1 MSAQRSDKPPY
12 EPENRVRN
20 MKGIRFE
27 PNWEPVPAPP
37 ASPGPVSLQIVR
49 PVEEETIPIVIAEDD
64 PVSRRLVTAVIEAGG
79 FRTIVT
85 NDGNEA
91 MTALRAQDGACVAV
105 IDWMMP
111 GIDGA
116 EICRRIR
123 ESGRRVYIILVSARG
138 TKTDTIE
145 GIDYGADDYLVKP
158 FDPNE
163 LLARVRIGLRVM
175 KTQEA
180 LVQRVRDLEA
190 TVAEV
195 GLLPFQ
201 VTL

>member
-1 MSAQRSDKPPY
+1 MNAVNW
-12 EPENRVRN
+12 ERN
-20 MKGIRFE
+20 MTDIHFE
-27 PNWEPVPAPP
+27 PNWEPVPAPT
-37 ASPGPVSLQIVR
+37 APVSLQIVR
-49 PVEEETIPIVIAEDD
+49 PLEEETIPIVIAEDD

-79 FRTIVT
+79 FHTIVT

-91 MTALRAQDGACVAV
+91 MTALRAQEGACIAV

-123 ESGRRVYIILVSARG
+123 ESGRHVYIIMVSARG

-163 LLARVRIGLRVM
+163 LLARVRVGLRVM

-180 LVQRVRDLEA
+180 LVKRVRALEG
-190 TVAEV
+190 TVAEA
-195 GLLPFQ
+195 GLMPFRIP
-201 VTL
+201 L

>member
-1 MSAQRSDKPPY
+1 MTGNGERHLNDIP
-12 EPENRVRN
+12 
-20 MKGIRFE
+20 FE
-27 PNWEPVPAPP
+27 PNW
-37 ASPGPVSLQIVR
+37 ASATSPTAPVSLQIVR
-49 PVEEETIPIVIAEDD
+49 PLDDESIPIIIAEDD

-91 MTALRAQDGACVAV
+91 MTALRAQENACIAV

-116 EICRRIR
+116 EICRRMR
-123 ESGRRVYIILVSARG
+123 ESSRRVYIILVSARG
-138 TKTDTIE
+138 TKSDTIE

-163 LLARVRIGLRVM
+163 LLARVRVGLRVM

-180 LVQRVRDLEA
+180 LVQRVRTLET
-190 TVAEV
+190 TVAEADRMKFSIP
-195 GLLPFQ
+195 L
-201 VTL
+201 

>member
-1 MSAQRSDKPPY
+1 MNSIHFD
-12 EPENRVRN
+12 
-20 MKGIRFE
+20 
-27 PNWEPVPAPP
+27 PNWAPVPPP
-37 ASPGPVSLQIVR
+37 TSPVVLQIVR
-49 PVEEETIPIVIAEDD
+49 PLDEETIPIIIAEDD

-91 MTALRAQDGACVAV
+91 MTVLRAQESACIAV

-111 GIDGA
+111 GTDGA
-116 EICRRIR
+116 EICRRMR
-123 ESGRRVYIILVSARG
+123 ESGRRVYIIMVSVRG

-163 LLARVRIGLRVM
+163 LLARVRVGLRVM
-175 KTQEA
+175 KTQET
-180 LVQRVRDLEA
+180 LVQRVRALET

-201 VTL
+201 IPL

>member
-1 MSAQRSDKPPY
+1 MNPTAA
-12 EPENRVRN
+12 RN
-20 MKGIRFE
+20 MNGIHFE
-27 PNWEPVPAPP
+27 PDWAPVAAPTM
-37 ASPGPVSLQIVR
+37 PVSLQIVR
-49 PVEEETIPIVIAEDD
+49 PLEEESIPIIIAEDD

-79 FRTIVT
+79 FRTTVT
-85 NDGNEA
+85 SDGNEA
-91 MTALRAQDGACVAV
+91 MTALRGQEGACIAV

-123 ESGRRVYIILVSARG
+123 ESGRRVYIIMVSARG
-138 TKTDTIE
+138 TKTDAIE

-163 LLARVRIGLRVM
+163 LLARVRAGLRIM

-180 LVQRVRDLEA
+180 LVKRVKALESTA
-190 TVAEV
+190 AEV

-201 VTL
+201 IPL

>member
-1 MSAQRSDKPPY
+1 MID
-12 EPENRVRN
+12 
-20 MKGIRFE
+20 IHFE
-27 PNWEPVPAPP
+27 PDWAPLPVPTP
-37 ASPGPVSLQIVR
+37 PVSLQIVR
-49 PVEEETIPIVIAEDD
+49 PLDDEGIPIIIAEDD

-91 MTALRAQDGACVAV
+91 MTALRAQENACIAV

-116 EICRRIR
+116 EICRRMR
-123 ESGRRVYIILVSARG
+123 ESGRRVYIIMVSARG

-163 LLARVRIGLRVM
+163 LLARVRVGLRVM

-180 LVQRVRDLEA
+180 LVQRVRALES

-195 GLLPFQ
+195 GLLPLQ
-201 VTL
+201 ISL

>member
-1 MSAQRSDKPPY
+1 MNTVSDERY
-12 EPENRVRN
+12 MNA
-20 MKGIRFE
+20 IHFE
-27 PNWEPVPAPP
+27 PNWAPVAPPPVPL
-37 ASPGPVSLQIVR
+37 SLQIVR
-49 PVEEETIPIVIAEDD
+49 PLEEEIIPIVIAEDD

-79 FRTIVT
+79 FHTIVT

-91 MTALRAQDGACVAV
+91 MTALRAQEGACIAV

-116 EICRRIR
+116 EICRRMR
-123 ESGRRVYIILVSARG
+123 ESGRRVYIIMVSARG
-138 TKTDTIE
+138 TKTDAIE

-163 LLARVRIGLRVM
+163 LLARVRVGLRVM

-180 LVQRVRDLEA
+180 LVKRVRALES

-195 GLLPFQ
+195 GLMKFQ
-201 VTL
+201 IPL

>member
-1 MSAQRSDKPPY
+1 MNQQNLQRSM
-12 EPENRVRN
+12 N
-20 MKGIRFE
+20 GIHFE
-27 PNWEPVPAPP
+27 PNWAVVTPPTAPVA
-37 ASPGPVSLQIVR
+37 LHFVR
-49 PVEEETIPIVIAEDD
+49 PLDDETIPIIIAEDD

-79 FRTIVT
+79 FHTVVT

-91 MTALRAQDGACVAV
+91 MSALRAQESACIAV

-116 EICRRIR
+116 EICRRLR
-123 ESGRRVYIILVSARG
+123 ESGRRVYIIMVSARG
-138 TKTDTIE
+138 TKTETIE
-145 GIDYGADDYLVKP
+145 AIDYGADDYLVKP

-163 LLARVRIGLRVM
+163 LLARIRVGVRVM

-180 LVQRVRDLEA
+180 LVQRVRALET

-195 GLLPFQ
+195 GLLPHQ
-201 VTL
+201 MPL

>member
-1 MSAQRSDKPPY
+1 MCGQHWRIPLNERD
-12 EPENRVRN
+12 NRAKMN
-20 MKGIRFE
+20 AIHFA
-27 PNWEPVPAPP
+27 PNWEAVAPP
-37 ASPGPVSLQIVR
+37 TSPVSLQIVR
-49 PVEEETIPIVIAEDD
+49 PLEDESIPIIIAEDD

-91 MTALRAQDGACVAV
+91 ITALRAQENSCIAV

-116 EICRRIR
+116 EICRRMR
-123 ESGRRVYIILVSARG
+123 EAGRRVYIIMVSARG
-138 TKTDTIE
+138 AKTDTIE
-145 GIDYGADDYLVKP
+145 GIEYGADDYLVKP

-163 LLARVRIGLRVM
+163 LLARIRAGLRVM

-180 LVQRVRDLEA
+180 LVQRVRALES
-190 TVAEV
+190 TVADV
-195 GLLPFQ
+195 GLLKFQ
-201 VTL
+201 MSL

>member
-1 MSAQRSDKPPY
+1 MND
-12 EPENRVRN
+12 
-20 MKGIRFE
+20 IHFE
-27 PNWEPVPAPP
+27 PNWAPAPAP
-37 ASPGPVSLQIVR
+37 TSPVSFQIVR
-49 PVEEETIPIVIAEDD
+49 PLEDESIPIIIAEDD

-91 MTALRAQDGACVAV
+91 MTALRAQDNACIAV

-116 EICRRIR
+116 EICRRMR

-138 TKTDTIE
+138 AKSDTIE

-180 LVQRVRDLEA
+180 LVQRIKALET
-190 TVAEV
+190 TVAQV

-201 VTL
+201 MSL

>member
-1 MSAQRSDKPPY
+1 MNA
-12 EPENRVRN
+12 
-20 MKGIRFE
+20 IRFD
-27 PNWEPVPAPP
+27 PNWTPVPPPTAPV
-37 ASPGPVSLQIVR
+37 ALQIVR
-49 PVEEETIPIVIAEDD
+49 PLDDETIPIIIAEDD

-85 NDGNEA
+85 NDGTEA
-91 MTALRAQDGACVAV
+91 MTALRAQDRPCIAV

-116 EICRRIR
+116 EICRRLR
-123 ESGRRVYIILVSARG
+123 EGGRRVYIIMVSARG

-163 LLARVRIGLRVM
+163 LLARVRAGVRIM

-180 LVQRVRDLEA
+180 LVQRVRALES

-195 GLLPFQ
+195 GLLKYQ
-201 VTL
+201 ITL

>member
-1 MSAQRSDKPPY
+1 MND
-12 EPENRVRN
+12 
-20 MKGIRFE
+20 IHFE
-27 PNWEPVPAPP
+27 PNWAPVAPP
-37 ASPGPVSLQIVR
+37 TSPASLQIVR
-49 PVEEETIPIVIAEDD
+49 SLDDESIPIVIAEDD
-64 PVSRRLVTAVIEAGG
+64 PVSRRLVTAVVEAGG
-79 FRTIVT
+79 FRTVVT

-91 MTALRAQDGACVAV
+91 MTALRAQENACVAV

-116 EICRRIR
+116 EICRRMR
-123 ESGRRVYIILVSARG
+123 ESGRSVYIILVSARG

-163 LLARVRIGLRVM
+163 LLARVRVGLRVM

-180 LVQRVRDLEA
+180 LVHRVRALES
-190 TVAEV
+190 TVADV
-195 GLLPFQ
+195 GLLKFQ
-201 VTL
+201 MSL

>member
-1 MSAQRSDKPPY
+1 MND
-12 EPENRVRN
+12 
-20 MKGIRFE
+20 IHFE
-27 PNWEPVPAPP
+27 PNWAPAPP
-37 ASPGPVSLQIVR
+37 PSPVSLQIVR
-49 PVEEETIPIVIAEDD
+49 PVEEESIPIVIAEDD

-79 FRTIVT
+79 FHTIVT

-91 MTALRAQDGACVAV
+91 MTALRAQEHACIAV

-116 EICRRIR
+116 EICRRMR
-123 ESGRRVYIILVSARG
+123 ESGRRVYIIMVSARG

-163 LLARVRIGLRVM
+163 LLARVRVGLRVM

-180 LVQRVRDLEA
+180 LVQRVRALES

-195 GLLPFQ
+195 GLMKFQ
-201 VTL
+201 MPL

>member
-1 MSAQRSDKPPY
+1 MTEIQFKPD
-12 EPENRVRN
+12 
-20 MKGIRFE
+20 
-27 PNWEPVPAPP
+27 WAPVAPRT
-37 ASPGPVSLQIVR
+37 SPVSLKIVR
-49 PVEEETIPIVIAEDD
+49 SMDEECIPVVIAEDD

-79 FRTIVT
+79 FRTVVT
-85 NDGNEA
+85 SDGNEA
-91 MTALRAQDGACVAV
+91 MTAFRAQEGACIAV

-116 EICRRIR
+116 EICRRLR
-123 ESGRRVYIILVSARG
+123 ESGRHVYIIMVSARG

-145 GIDYGADDYLVKP
+145 GMDYGADDYVVKP

-163 LLARVRIGLRVM
+163 LLARVRGGLRIM

-180 LVQRVRDLEA
+180 LVQRVRALES

-195 GLLPFQ
+195 GLLKFQ
-201 VTL
+201 MPL